1 MWLLVVVG
9 AIVFQNISCYCLT
22 AFLHSSEQYFA
33 LFQNISCYCL
43 TYKPH
48 KYEVCSLI
56 SKHLM
61 LLFDH
66 VPGNTRCS
74 DVEFQNIS
82 CYCLT
87 VHEAPFLT
95 TSTYFK
101 TSHVIV

>member
-43 TYKPH
+43 MGERGQERTDPI
-48 KYEVCSLI
+48 LI

-61 LLFDH
+61 LLF
-66 VPGNTRCS
+66 NESLRC
-74 DVEFQNIS
+74 Q
-82 CYCLT
+82 
-87 VHEAPFLT
+87 
-95 TSTYFK
+95 
-101 TSHVIV
+101 